1 MLSDP
6 ASAALGCGRRNYELQ
21 GAPFGSDVVANPLAR
36 HGQQR
41 EVTRTVS
48 PFISERPTLFCR
60 YGIMFL
66 MIVAH
71 GTDVSGSYGG
81 HTEAVEATQ
90 RL

>member
-1 MLSDP
+1 MGASD
-6 ASAALGCGRRNYELQ
+6 LM
-21 GAPFGSDVVANPLAR
+21 
-36 HGQQR
+36 
-41 EVTRTVS
+41 RTVS

>member
-1 MLSDP
+1 MRSFLSKKL
-6 ASAALGCGRRNYELQ
+6 AT
-21 GAPFGSDVVANPLAR
+21 VAVGYDIDILSYM
-36 HGQQR
+36 
-41 EVTRTVS
+41 RTVS

-81 HTEAVEATQ
+81 HTEAIEATQ

>member
-1 MLSDP
+1 MFRHRRQMSNSPD
-6 ASAALGCGRRNYELQ
+6 AFRAL
-21 GAPFGSDVVANPLAR
+21 
-36 HGQQR
+36 
-41 EVTRTVS
+41 TVS

>member
-1 MLSDP
+1 MVLYWIIP
-6 ASAALGCGRRNYELQ
+6 AIEG
-21 GAPFGSDVVANPLAR
+21 
-36 HGQQR
+36 
-41 EVTRTVS
+41 TVS

>member
-1 MLSDP
+1 MQTVSRHAKP
-6 ASAALGCGRRNYELQ
+6 RRERFHLGCASERWD
-21 GAPFGSDVVANPLAR
+21 SLAR
-36 HGQQR
+36 YVGLPVGGR
-41 EVTRTVS
+41 RTVS

>member
-1 MLSDP
+1 MLIPDFP
-6 ASAALGCGRRNYELQ
+6 AAFGRFPVLGIRWQRRP
-21 GAPFGSDVVANPLAR
+21 GAG
-36 HGQQR
+36 
-41 EVTRTVS
+41 RTVS